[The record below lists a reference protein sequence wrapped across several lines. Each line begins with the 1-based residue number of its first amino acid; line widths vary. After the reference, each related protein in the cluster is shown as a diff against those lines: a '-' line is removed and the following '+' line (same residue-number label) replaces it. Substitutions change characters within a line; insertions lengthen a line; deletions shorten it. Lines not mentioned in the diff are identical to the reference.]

1 MDDKIIVQVT
11 EICKVK
17 SNEQI
22 MKLTKKETIVS
33 RKILEGK
40 SNAEIADELFISIN
54 TVKTHVA
61 NVLKKKKVKN
71 RIQLISNQI
80 NK

>member
-1 MDDKIIVQVT
+1 MIAVT

-17 SNEQI
+17 WNKEI

-33 RKILEGK
+33 IKILEGK
-40 SNAEIADELFISIN
+40 SNAEIADELFISVN

-71 RIQLISNQI
+71 RIQLITNQE
-80 NK
+80 KK

>member
-1 MDDKIIVQVT
+1 MEVT

-33 RKILEGK
+33 GKILEGK

-71 RIQLISNQI
+71 RVQLISNQI

>member
-1 MDDKIIVQVT
+1 
-11 EICKVK
+11 
-17 SNEQI
+17 
-22 MKLTKKETIVS
+22 MKLTKKESIVS
-33 RKILEGK
+33 SKILEGK
-40 SNAEIADELFISIN
+40 SNAQIAEELFISIN

-71 RIQLISNQI
+71 RVQLISNQI